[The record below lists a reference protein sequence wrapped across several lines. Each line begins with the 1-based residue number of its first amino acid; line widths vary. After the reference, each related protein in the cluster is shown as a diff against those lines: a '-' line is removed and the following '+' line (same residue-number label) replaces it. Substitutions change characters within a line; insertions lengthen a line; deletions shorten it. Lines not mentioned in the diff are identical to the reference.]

1 MPQPMVEVEKN
12 IHRVLKLKPKA
23 YVIVVEGSYLRR
35 LTEERK
41 VFKVY
46 GYGFR
51 RNLEVVAVAFFTDI
65 L

>member
-1 MPQPMVEVEKN
+1 M
-12 IHRVLKLKPKA
+12 
-23 YVIVVEGSYLRR
+23 IVVEGSYLRR

-46 GYGFR
+46 GYGIR
-51 RNLEVVAVAFFTDI
+51 RNLEVAAVAFFTDI